1 MKIIKKLSSYIE
13 SEIDDAEKYAK
24 CALEY
29 KDTEPNLSKLFYALA
44 TEEMDHMSRLHKA
57 VVDVIEEYREKNGE
71 PPAQMQ
77 AVYDYLHTKHIE
89 EATEVKT
96 MLTMYKE

>member
-89 EATEVKT
+89 EAT
-96 MLTMYKE
+96 